1 MKRVP
6 LSFARQTT
14 SVGFASTAI
23 PRDERYVHDAN
34 DANDANDGWRRRP
47 RRAKRTGRNRTE
59 GDPRWL
65 RFSRGH
71 VRVFAR
77 LGCIILGVCVC
88 CFDRSRIKKT
98 PRPVFELF
106 QKKSGVWK
114 KASSTWENQKYPN
127 DFASILPRFFLSERT
142 DACLP
147 GMTD

>member
-1 MKRVP
+1 MNERVP

-77 LGCIILGVCVC
+77 LGCIILDGCVCVVLTVHE
-88 CFDRSRIKKT
+88 SKKT

-106 QKKSGVWK
+106 QKKSGVLK

-127 DFASILPRFFLSERT
+127 DFASILPRFFFE
-142 DACLP
+142 
-147 GMTD
+147 